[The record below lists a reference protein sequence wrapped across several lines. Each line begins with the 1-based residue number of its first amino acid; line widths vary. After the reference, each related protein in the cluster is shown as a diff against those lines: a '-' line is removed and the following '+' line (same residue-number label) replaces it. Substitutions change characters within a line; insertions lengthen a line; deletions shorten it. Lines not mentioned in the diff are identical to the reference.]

1 MWLGS
6 QHICGAG
13 NVDFVQR
20 LALQRSLPVHNG
32 CVNCICWNDTGEFLL
47 SGSDDQHL
55 VLSHAYNYKVNA
67 FCTLEVPY
75 LHRSSFIKTYNL
87 VKLLEQTG
95 KIKINPSCD

>member
-55 VLSHAYNYKVNA
+55 VLSHAYNYKVNV
-67 FCTLEVPY
+67 FLRLKY
-75 LHRSSFIKTYNL
+75 LHCSSLINTYSL
-87 VKLLEQTG
+87 VKILP
-95 KIKINPSCD
+95 KVDW

>member
-67 FCTLEVPY
+67 FFTLEV
-75 LHRSSFIKTYNL
+75 LSSSL
-87 VKLLEQTG
+87 
-95 KIKINPSCD
+95 INT

>member
-67 FCTLEVPY
+67 FFTLDVFC
-75 LHRSSFIKTYNL
+75 SSL
-87 VKLLEQTG
+87 
-95 KIKINPSCD
+95 IKILIA